1 MLEKIALSFS
11 EMIPINKPIIDE
23 EEIQAV
29 IKVLRSGILTEKS
42 GHGPFASKFEKAFAN
57 YIGSKYAVSFN
68 SGTSALHAA
77 LLAAGVGPKDEVIVP
92 SFTFVATAEVVV
104 LAGARPIFVDID
116 PKTYC
121 MDPKEVKNAISG
133 RTKAIIPVHL
143 YGHPCDMD
151 PLIECAHEHGIIM
164 IEDAAQAHGA
174 EYKGKKAGILGDL
187 ACFSFYATKNMTT
200 GEGGM
205 ITTNSEEFMET
216 VRLIRSHGEKE
227 PYKSVIVGHNYRLPE
242 IEAAIGL
249 VQLGKLPRFL
259 KARRKNAMF
268 LMKELASV
276 ESLQMPVE
284 YNVYK
289 HSWYLFTVRLKGANS
304 KIRNKMVRKLREEY
318 VGAAI
323 YYPIPIHKMPYYLE
337 LFGKVNLPETEEA
350 AQQAISL
357 PVHPAIRE
365 VELDHIVNAVKK
377 VVASLAID

>member
-1 MLEKIALSFS
+1 MSFS
-11 EMIPINKPIIDE
+11 EMIPINRPIIGE

-29 IKVLRSGILTEKS
+29 VKVLRSGILTEKS
-42 GHGPFASKFEKAFAN
+42 GHGPFASKFENAFAD
-57 YIGSKYAVSFN
+57 YIGSKFAVSFN

-104 LAGARPIFVDID
+104 LTGARPIFVDID

-121 MDPKEVKNAISG
+121 MDPEEVKHAISG

-151 PLIECAHEHGIIM
+151 PLIECAHEHGIIV

-174 EYKGKKAGILGDL
+174 EYKGKKAGVLGDL

-205 ITTNSEEFMET
+205 ITTNSEEFMEKI
-216 VRLIRSHGEKE
+216 RLIRSHGEKE
-227 PYKSVIVGHNYRLPE
+227 PYKSVMIGHNYRLPE

-249 VQLGKLPRFL
+249 VQLRKLPKFL
-259 KARRKNAMF
+259 ETRRKNAMF
-268 LMKELASV
+268 LMKELVSV

-284 YNVYK
+284 YKGYK
-289 HSWYLFTVRLKGANS
+289 HSWYLFTIRLKGANS
-304 KIRNKMVRKLREEY
+304 KIRNKMVKKLREEH
-318 VGAAI
+318 VGAEV
-323 YYPIPIHKMPYYLE
+323 YYPIPIHKMPYYHE

-350 AQQAISL
+350 TQQAISL

-377 VVASLAID
+377 VATSLVTK

>member
-1 MLEKIALSFS
+1 LEKIALSFS
-11 EMIPINKPIIDE
+11 EMIPINRPIIDE

-104 LAGARPIFVDID
+104 LAGAKPIFVDID

-121 MDPKEVKNAISG
+121 MKPEEVKHAISG

-151 PLIECAHEHGIIM
+151 PLIECAHEHGIIV

-174 EYKGKKAGILGDL
+174 EYKGKKSGALGDL

-205 ITTNSEEFMET
+205 ITTNSEEFMEK

-227 PYKSVIVGHNYRLPE
+227 PYKSVMVGHNYRLPE

-249 VQLGKLPRFL
+249 VQLGKLPKFL
-259 KARRKNAMF
+259 EARRKNAMF
-268 LMKELASV
+268 LMKELISV

-284 YNVYK
+284 YNGYK
-289 HSWYLFTVRLKGANS
+289 HSWYLFTVRLKGASS

-318 VGAAI
+318 VGAAV

-350 AQQAISL
+350 AQQVISL